1 MSDSTSNHSADY
13 VLLTRLADE
22 FAARFRAGERPSIRE
37 YIDRYPELA
46 DDIRELLPAMVE
58 IEQVKE
64 GHQEAAEQGATRTA
78 PVLQQLGDFRI
89 LREVGKGGMGI
100 VYEAE
105 QLSLGRH
112 VALKLLPRNMLLD
125 AQAKRRF
132 EREAKSA
139 ARLHHTNIVPV
150 FGVGEQDGMP
160 YYVMQFIQG
169 LALDDVLEELKKLQA
184 GGARADSRLGGDPL
198 ASRHEVRASEGPGEA
213 GEPRTRT
220 HGAMSAVNVARS
232 LLTGEFQSLVDRDE
246 ATAPVTIQDA
256 GGDTAPATAEH
267 ENGQDP
273 VSAIPPA
280 PAASDS
286 FTPSSSSVVLPGQV
300 RDGSTTRNRK
310 RTYWQSVATIGAQV
324 AEALEYAHKQGIQ
337 HRDIKPSNLLLDA
350 QGTVWVADFGLA
362 KADDQQNLTHTGD
375 ILGTLR
381 YMPPE
386 AFEGRT
392 DARSDVYSLGLTL
405 YEMLAFR
412 AAFDEKERNRLIKQV
427 TEAEPERLGK
437 LNRHVPQ
444 DLQTIVHK
452 AIDRDPARRYSSAGE
467 LAADLQR
474 FVEDEPIQA
483 RRLGQLERLGR
494 WSRRHKAVAAL
505 LATLATVLTAGFFVM
520 AVLWTR
526 AERSADVARKNE
538 QTAKD
543 LAAKEEKARNEA
555 LALAEKEKK
564 ARGEADEKA
573 EQLAREDYINR
584 VNRAFRE
591 IQDDNIA
598 LAEDLLHGC
607 EPERRGWEWHFVE
620 RLCNSE
626 RRVIDLGNSSVNA
639 LAYSPDGT
647 WAVSGS
653 GENPM
658 HTSGAETPLDVW
670 DVSSGRRRKTLPGAR
685 GTVYTVAV
693 SPDGKKVA
701 AGFSNGL
708 VVVWDVATGKSIW
721 TRNDPGLNAMG
732 VAFSPD
738 GKSLA
743 AGYGGYSGNQVGRAK
758 VWDVA
763 TGKEI
768 KAFPG
773 PRGGV
778 SKLAFHPDGKRL
790 ALAGSELVEVW
801 DLETGGKLQDLK
813 GHAKWVYC
821 LAYSPDG
828 KWLATGGWD
837 NTVKLRDAAT
847 GVEVLTIFAHEGFVL
862 NLAFSPDSRTLVTAS
877 EDRSVR
883 LWDVPSGRRSATFHG
898 HTDFV
903 WAVAFRPD
911 DREIATGSM
920 EGSIRFWDLRTSR
933 PVVVPHSGWV
943 ERIAFRRDGLRVLS
957 DAGRFRTD
965 ALPTKGWDPVTGEL
979 DATLD
984 GTRFERLPVDFQRG
998 PLGHMERL
1006 GSNHPSV
1013 TSPDGRLVA
1022 TPRGVEGSVSASRS
1036 KEYSASSVIIR
1047 EAASGNVVQTL
1058 AGHSADVVSLG
1069 FSPDGKRLVTASFDR
1084 TLKLWDT
1091 TTWQDVF
1098 TLRGHT
1104 SGVVSLAFSP
1114 DGTRIV
1120 SGGIDFT
1127 ARVWNAT
1134 PLAPEAI
1141 AEHDA
1146 RYRKK
1151 VETLAQL
1158 KATTDEARRAEIL
1171 AASGQWGVAAAA
1183 FAKAVASEPGKLRLR
1198 YQLIDALLRSG
1209 DTRRVGRAC
1218 DEMLARF
1225 GDSSDQ
1231 LQALGIAGFCRM
1243 ARMAIT
1249 EPAKIQ
1255 VVHDLAAATDDNARL
1270 GILSHSG
1277 QWDLIA
1283 EYRARI
1289 VKDKPNDASA
1299 QFNLGYALT
1308 RQGKLDEASA
1318 AYREHLRL
1326 APDSDAGYN
1335 NRGLILGQQGKL
1347 DEAIASLRKAV
1358 ELKPT
1363 DDKAQRNLAGAFR
1376 TREIQNKLPSFLK
1389 GEYRPRDNAERQGL
1403 AHLCRSKKLY
1413 HAAARLFADAFAA
1426 DPKLADDLKVADR
1439 YNAACF
1445 ASLAAAGQGEDAA
1458 GLDDAERA
1466 RLRRQALDWLR
1477 ADLTLWTRLLESGQP
1492 ADRPE
1497 AQRMLLH
1504 WQNDGDLA
1512 GIRDEAALA
1521 RLPEAERKEWQGL
1534 WGDVKALLE
1543 RAQRQTP

>member
-1 MSDSTSNHSADY
+1 

-22 FAARFRAGERPSIRE
+22 FAARFRAGECPSLQE

-46 DDIRELLPAMVE
+46 DEMREFLPAMVK

-64 GHQEAAEQGATRTA
+64 GSQEAAEHGATRTA

-112 VALKLLPRNMLLD
+112 VALKLLPRNVLLD
-125 AQAKRRF
+125 TRAKRRF

-169 LALDDVLEELKKLQA
+169 LGLDVVLEELKKLQA
-184 GGARADSRLGGDPL
+184 GGARADSRLGGEPL
-198 ASRHEVRASEGPGEA
+198 ASGNAGRASDGPGEA
-213 GEPRTRT
+213 GGPKTRT
-220 HGAMSAVNVARS
+220 DGAMSAVNVARS
-232 LLTGEFQSLVDRDE
+232 LLTGAFHSQVDRDL
-246 ATAPVTIQDA
+246 ATAPLTVQDT
-256 GGDTAPATAEH
+256 GGATAPGTAEPASR
-267 ENGQDP
+267 QDP
-273 VSAIPPA
+273 GPA
-280 PAASDS
+280 VPHPRAASDS
-286 FTPSSSSVVLPGQV
+286 FTPSSSSSVVLPGQG
-300 RDGSTTRNRK
+300 RDGSTTRNSK
-310 RTYWQSVATIGAQV
+310 RTYWQGVATIGVQV
-324 AEALEYAHKQGIQ
+324 AQALEYAHKQGIQ

-427 TEAEPERLGK
+427 TESEPERLGK

-452 AIDRDPARRYSSAGE
+452 AIDKDPARRYSSAGE

-483 RRLGQLERLGR
+483 RRQGQLERLGR

-505 LATLATVLTAGFFVM
+505 LATLATVLTVGFFVM
-520 AVLWTR
+520 AILWTR
-526 AERSADVARKNE
+526 AEHSADVARRNM
-538 QTAKD
+538 QTAMD
-543 LAAKEEKARNEA
+543 LAAKEEAARKEA

-584 VNRAFRE
+584 VNRAYRE

-607 EPERRGWEWHFVE
+607 EPGRRGWEWHFVE
-620 RLCNSE
+620 RLCNSS
-626 RRVIDLGNSSVNA
+626 RQVIDLANASAAA

-653 GENPM
+653 GGQGSYS
-658 HTSGAETPLDVW
+658 SGAATINIW
-670 DVSSGRRRKTLPGAR
+670 DVNSGRRRTSLPGAD
-685 GTVYTVAV
+685 GAVWDVAI
-693 SPDGKKVA
+693 SPDGTKVA
-701 AGFSNGL
+701 AGGAAGR
-708 VVVWDVATGKSIW
+708 VMVWDAATAQSVW
-721 TRNDPGLNAMG
+721 ARHERGLTAMS

-763 TGKEI
+763 SGKEI

-773 PRGGV
+773 PKGGV
-778 SKLAFHPDGKRL
+778 NRLAFHRDGKRL
-790 ALAGSELVEVW
+790 ALAGSEVVEIW
-801 DLETGGKLQDLK
+801 NLETGGKLQDLK
-813 GHAKWVYC
+813 GHAKWIYC

-837 NTVKLRDAAT
+837 NTVRLRDAAT
-847 GVEVLTIFAHEGFVL
+847 GALALTIFAHEGFVL
-862 NLAFSPDSRTLVTAS
+862 NLAFGPDSRTLVTTS

-883 LWDVPSGRRSATFHG
+883 LWEVPSGRRLTTFHG

-911 DREIATGSM
+911 GREIATGSM

-933 PVVVPHSGWV
+933 PAVVQHTGWV
-943 ERIAFRRDGLRVLS
+943 DRFAFRRDGLRVLS
-957 DAGRFRTD
+957 EAGNYRTD
-965 ALPTKGWDPVTGEL
+965 DLPTKGWNPVTGEL

-984 GTRFERLPVDFQRG
+984 GTSFDRLPADFLRG
-998 PLGHMERL
+998 PLGYIEAANRRIF
-1006 GSNHPSV
+1006 SV

-1022 TPRGVEGSVSASRS
+1022 LPGGGEGSASASRS
-1036 KEYSASSVIIR
+1036 KEYTASSVIIR
-1047 EAASGNVVQTL
+1047 DATSGSVLQTL
-1058 AGHSADVVSLG
+1058 AGHSSDVVSLG
-1069 FSPDGKRLVTASFDR
+1069 FSPDGCRLVTASFDR

-1104 SGVVSLAFSP
+1104 AGVVSLAFSP

-1134 PLAPEAI
+1134 PLAPEVT

-1183 FAKAVASEPGKLRLR
+1183 FARAVDREPGKLRLR
-1198 YQLIDALLRSG
+1198 YQLIDALLKAG
-1209 DTRRVGRAC
+1209 DTRRVGLAC

-1225 GDSSDQ
+1225 GDSSNR
-1231 LQALGIAGFCRM
+1231 LQALGVAGFCRL
-1243 ARMAIT
+1243 AKMAIT
-1249 EPAKIQ
+1249 EPAKIP
-1255 VVHDLAAATDDNARL
+1255 VAHDLAAATDDNVRAN
-1270 GILSHSG
+1270 ILDQSG

-1283 EYRARI
+1283 DYRARI
-1289 VKDKPNDASA
+1289 VKDNPADARA
-1299 QFNLGYALT
+1299 QFNLGFALSHL
-1308 RQGKLDEASA
+1308 GKLDEASA

-1335 NRGLILGQQGKL
+1335 NLGLIQGKQGRL
-1347 DEAIASLRKAV
+1347 DESIASLRKAV
-1358 ELKPT
+1358 ELKAAN
-1363 DDKAQRNLAGAFR
+1363 DKAQRNLAGALR
-1376 TREIQNKLPSFLK
+1376 AREIQHKLPSFLK
-1389 GEYRPRDNAERQGL
+1389 GEYRPRDNAERRGL
-1403 AHLCRSKKLY
+1403 AELCVSKKLY
-1413 HAAARLFADAFAA
+1413 HAGARLLADAFAA
-1426 DPKLADDLKVADR
+1426 DPKLADDLKFADR
-1439 YNAACF
+1439 YNAACL
-1445 ASLAAAGQGEDAA
+1445 AALAAAGQGEDAA
-1458 GLDDAERA
+1458 KLDDAERA
-1466 RLRRQALDWLR
+1466 RLRRQAFDWLR
-1477 ADLTLWTRLLESGQP
+1477 ADLTLWTRQWESGQP

-1504 WQNDGDLA
+1504 WQVDGDLA

-1521 RLPEAERKEWQGL
+1521 RLLEAERKQWQGL

-1543 RAQRQTP
+1543 RGQRPTP

>member
-1 MSDSTSNHSADY
+1 MSDSTSNRSADY

-22 FAARFRAGERPSIRE
+22 FAARFRAGERPSLQE
-37 YIDRYPELA
+37 YIDRYPDLA

-64 GHQEAAEQGATRTA
+64 GGQEAAGPAAMRKA

-125 AQAKRRF
+125 DRAKQRF

-160 YYVMQFIQG
+160 YYVMQFIRG
-169 LALDDVLEELKKLQA
+169 LGLDDVLEELKKLQ
-184 GGARADSRLGGDPL
+184 GDGARADSHLGGHPL
-198 ASRHEVRASEGPGEA
+198 ASREQGRASGGPGET
-213 GEPRTRT
+213 GDPITRT

-232 LLTGEFQSLVDRDE
+232 LLTGAFHSSVESDV
-246 ATAPVTIQDA
+246 ATASVTEPLADSA
-256 GGDTAPATAEH
+256 TEVATVEAANRPDFGPA
-267 ENGQDP
+267 
-273 VSAIPPA
+273 VLPA

-286 FTPSSSSVVLPGQV
+286 GMLSASSVVLPGQV
-300 RDGSTTRNRK
+300 RDGSGTKNRK
-310 RTYWQSVATIGAQV
+310 RTYWQSVATIGVQV

-362 KADDQQNLTHTGD
+362 KADDQQNLTNTGD

-412 AAFDEKERNRLIKQV
+412 SAFDEKDRNRLIKQV

-452 AIDRDPARRYSSAGE
+452 AMDRDPARRYSSAGE

-483 RRLGQLERLGR
+483 RRQGQLERLGR
-494 WSRRHKAVAAL
+494 WSRRHQGVAAL
-505 LATLATVLTAGFFVM
+505 LAALAIVVTVGFLAM

-526 AERSADVARKNE
+526 AEHSADVARSNE
-538 QTAKD
+538 QTARD
-543 LAAKEEKARNEA
+543 LAAKEEAARNEA
-555 LALAEKEKK
+555 LALAEKERK

-584 VNRAFRE
+584 VNRAYRE

-607 EPERRGWEWHFVE
+607 EPGRRGWEWHFVE
-620 RLCNSE
+620 RLCNSA
-626 RRVIDLGNSSVNA
+626 RQVIDLANTSAAA

-647 WAVSGS
+647 WVVSGS
-653 GENPM
+653 GG
-658 HTSGAETPLDVW
+658 GAATPQGAASVDIW
-670 DVSSGRRRKTLPGAR
+670 DASSGRRRASLAGAN
-685 GTVYTVAV
+685 GAVWCVAI
-693 SPDGKKVA
+693 SPDGTKVA
-701 AGFSNGL
+701 AGDAGGG
-708 VVVWDVATGKSIW
+708 VMVWDKATAQSLW
-721 TRNDPGLNAMG
+721 TRKEPGLTAMS

-743 AGYGGYSGNQVGRAK
+743 AGYGTYSGDQVGRAK
-758 VWDVA
+758 LWDVA
-763 TGKEI
+763 SGKEK
-768 KAFPG
+768 KAVTG
-773 PRGGV
+773 PKGGV
-778 SKLAFHPDGKRL
+778 TRLAFRPDGKRL
-790 ALAGSELVEVW
+790 ALAGSEVVEVW
-801 DLETGGKLQDLK
+801 DLETVGKLQDLK
-813 GHAKWVYC
+813 GHAKWIYC

-828 KWLATGGWD
+828 RWLATGGWD
-837 NTVKLRDAAT
+837 NTVKLRDAET
-847 GVEVLTIFAHEGFVL
+847 GALVLTIFAHEGFVL
-862 NLAFSPDSRTLVTAS
+862 NLAFSPDSRTLVTTS

-883 LWDVPSGRRSATFHG
+883 LWDIPSGRRSATFHG

-903 WAVAFRPD
+903 YAVAFRPD
-911 DREIATGSM
+911 GREIATGSM
-920 EGSIRFWDLRTSR
+920 EGAVRFWDLRTSR
-933 PVVVPHSGWV
+933 PVVVQHTGWV
-943 ERIAFRRDGLRVLS
+943 ERIAFRRDGLRVLTE
-957 DAGRFRTD
+957 AGMFRTD
-965 ALPTKGWDPVTGEL
+965 ALPTKGWIPISGER

-984 GTRFERLPVDFQRG
+984 GTRFDRLPADFLRG
-998 PLGHMERL
+998 PLGYIEAVNSR
-1006 GSNHPSV
+1006 SFSV
-1013 TSPDGRLVA
+1013 KSPDGRLVA
-1022 TPRGVEGSVSASRS
+1022 SPGGVETGNSASRS

-1047 EAASGNVVQTL
+1047 EAASGNVLQTL

-1069 FSPDGKRLVTASFDR
+1069 FSPDGRRLVTASFDR

-1104 SGVVSLAFSP
+1104 AGVVSLAFSP
-1114 DGTRIV
+1114 DGTRLV

-1127 ARVWNAT
+1127 ARVWDAT
-1134 PLAPEAI
+1134 PLAPEVI

-1146 RYRKK
+1146 RYRRK

-1158 KATTDEARRAEIL
+1158 KAATGDARRAEIL
-1171 AASGQWGVAAAA
+1171 ASSGQWGVAAGA
-1183 FAKAVASEPGKLRLR
+1183 FAKAVAREPGKLRLR
-1198 YQLIDALLRSG
+1198 YQLIDALLNSG
-1209 DTRRVGRAC
+1209 DMGRVGPAC
-1218 DEMLARF
+1218 DDMLARF
-1225 GDSSDQ
+1225 GDSSDH
-1231 LQALGIAGFCRM
+1231 LQALGVAGFCRL
-1243 ARMAIT
+1243 ARKATT
-1249 EPAKIQ
+1249 EPSLIQ
-1255 VVHDLAAATDDNARL
+1255 VAHDLAAAPDDNTRV
-1270 GILSHSG
+1270 GILGHSG

-1283 EYRARI
+1283 QYRARI
-1289 VKDKPNDASA
+1289 VKDKPEDASA
-1299 QFNLGYALT
+1299 QFNLGFALAA
-1308 RQGKLDEASA
+1308 REKFDEASV

-1326 APDSDAGYN
+1326 SPNSDAGHN
-1335 NRGLILGQQGKL
+1335 NLGLILARQGRL

-1358 ELKPT
+1358 EFNPSN
-1363 DDKAQRNLAGAFR
+1363 DKAQKNLAAALR
-1376 TREIQNKLPSFLK
+1376 ATEMQDKLLSFLK
-1389 GEYRPRDNAERQGL
+1389 GEYRPRDNAERRGL
-1403 AHLCRSKKLY
+1403 AELCQSRRLY
-1413 HAAARLFADAFAA
+1413 HAGARLFADAFAA
-1426 DPKLADDLKVADR
+1426 DPRLADDLKVADR

-1445 ASLAAAGQGEDAA
+1445 ASLAAAGQGDDAA
-1458 GLDDAERA
+1458 KLDDAERS

-1492 ADRPE
+1492 ADRPA
-1497 AQRMLLH
+1497 AQHMLQH
-1504 WQNDGDLA
+1504 WQNDRDLA
-1512 GIRDEAALA
+1512 GLRDAAALA
-1521 RLPEAERKEWQGL
+1521 RLSEAERKEWQGL
-1534 WGDVKALLE
+1534 WGDVKNLVE
-1543 RAQRQTP
+1543 RAQR